1 MIHLRAGVNA
11 LAVLAVAARA
21 KMTEAMNFMVRK
33 GCFCCGCW
41 CGRCW
46 IFMGDT
52 VIDARLVEVF
62 RSQYIFA
69 LRQQT

>member
-33 GCFCCGCW
+33 GCFVVVVGVEGVGYLW
-41 CGRCW
+41 
-46 IFMGDT
+46 
-52 VIDARLVEVF
+52 VIPL
-62 RSQYIFA
+62 STQGW
-69 LRQQT
+69 